1 MLILIN
7 HLGGKCRQC
16 HVFFTEMGHF
26 DRQRAVVIEMDEDN
40 DEVQVKQLNNDVDEK
55 DYWNPT
61 EGNARLALLGL
72 LCFAQVRPNGIWE
85 VH

>member
-1 MLILIN
+1 MLKLIN

-40 DEVQVKQLNNDVDEK
+40 DEVQVKQATATKQE
-55 DYWNPT
+55 T
-61 EGNARLALLGL
+61 ESKEDNK
-72 LCFAQVRPNGIWE
+72 
-85 VH
+85 HK